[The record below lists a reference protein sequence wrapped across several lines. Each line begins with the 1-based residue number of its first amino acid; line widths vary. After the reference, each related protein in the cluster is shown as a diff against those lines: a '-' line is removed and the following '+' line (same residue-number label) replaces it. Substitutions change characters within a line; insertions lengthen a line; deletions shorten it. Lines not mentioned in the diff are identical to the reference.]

1 MAEITRMEVTART
14 EFGKGASRRA
24 RRAGLV
30 PAVVYSDAIDPVH
43 VDLPG
48 HEAFLLVKD
57 NVNALVNLAFDGKE
71 QLALVKDIQRHPVRR
86 DILHMDL
93 FAVRRDETVEVEVPL
108 VLTGESVQGTV
119 VNQEHFEILVEA
131 PVIDIPEH
139 LEVSIE
145 GLDEGDVVYASA
157 LQMPEGVT
165 HQLDEEEVLASI
177 VVPEEIPEPEEA
189 DEDAEAEGEEAE
201 GEEGEEEEAAEG
213 EE

>member
-1 MAEITRMEVTART
+1 MADITRMEVTART

-30 PAVVYSDAIDPVH
+30 PAVVYSDKIDPVH

-57 NVNALVNLAFDGKE
+57 NVNALVNLSFDGKE

-86 DILHMDL
+86 DILHLDL
-93 FAVRRDETVEVEVPL
+93 FAVSRDETVEVEVPL
-108 VLTGESVQGTV
+108 VLVGESVQGTV

-131 PVIDIPEH
+131 PVIDIPEN
-139 LEVSIE
+139 LEISVE

-177 VVPEEIPEPEEA
+177 VIPEEIPEPEEA
-189 DEDAEAEGEEAE
+189 EEDAEAEEGEEAE
-201 GEEGEEEEAAEG
+201 AEEGEEEEAD